1 MADDNSDDDNELY
14 DEFGNYIGPEL
25 DSSDD
30 EDEDDDSSDEEG
42 DDENDNNKDEDSV
55 VSGMNDDDE
64 NENKQQNRALIPAD
78 ESLEGTADPAN
89 AIVLH
94 EDKEHYASAEDTFG
108 EGVRTAV
115 LDEDAMDLDQPIVE
129 PVVTKSHHVAG
140 LDDEDGD
147 GGDGN
152 STENRTKS
160 KQTVSYLYS
169 DEFLTSHLLSNETTS
184 TRRGIALVGHLHHG
198 KTSLIDTLMEPTLQP
213 SDRWDP
219 LDSSS
224 EDPTENKT
232 NNSGINSNGGSASCS
247 KTGTLRYTDIT
258 KSERERQMSL
268 QSCPITLALPDTR
281 GKSYALTIVDCPGH
295 VQFHDESVAALRALD
310 GAVLCV
316 DAAEGILLHTE
327 LLIRQIVGEGL
338 PICLVVTKLDR
349 LVTELRLPPRD
360 AYFKLLNVVESANKL
375 VREASH
381 GRYPELSPSRG
392 NVAFS
397 SALHGWL
404 FTLQSM
410 AEVYLEHS
418 RDESLGSNVTPAQF
432 AKRLWGDW
440 WFDDES
446 RTFVD
451 DPSQSSS
458 QQRSFVTFCLE
469 PIYKIYAACLGESE
483 KDVEATLKPLGVHLT
498 KTQLRSSA
506 RPLLRIALS
515 RFLETASCGFV
526 DMVVKHVPPP
536 SAAAKGKVAR
546 CYSGP
551 LDAPFVRD
559 MLRCESRTAE
569 KLVMHV
575 TKLYS
580 SSDGRSFDALARI
593 YCGTCRPG
601 QKVRVLGEG
610 FVPDED
616 DEDTAVATIESI
628 AIPRGRSRT
637 KVTLATAGNW
647 VLLTGVDATIAKTA
661 TIVGKNSS
669 RSTDGDEDEDDV
681 DDDEDDD
688 SNPVHIFSPLRFPFV
703 GGESTM
709 KMALEPLNPAEL
721 PKMVQGL
728 RSVSKAY
735 PMVRTR
741 VEESGEHVLFGT
753 GELYMDCVLHDLRH
767 VYGDVEVKVA
777 DPSVALRETV
787 VDTSSLKCFAETTN
801 KKNKLTFIAEP
812 MDDGLAE
819 KLESGTVKLGEWDQ
833 RKVGRFFQS
842 QYGWD
847 LLSSRSVW
855 AFGDS
860 PTRGTN
866 LLLDDTL
873 PSEVDKSLLNSCRSS
888 IVQGFQW
895 ATREGPLCEEPVRGA
910 KLKVLEVTLADKAI
924 YRGGGQVIPTARR
937 TVHSS
942 LLTATP
948 RLMEPI
954 YKVQIQCPGDMVAA
968 IQPVL
973 KRRRGHIVQDR
984 PISGTLLYNVRGFI
998 PLLDS
1003 FGFETDLRTYTQGQA
1018 MVHSVFDHWAI
1029 VPGDP
1034 LDKNILL
1041 HPLEPSPPHVLARE
1055 LLLKTRRRKGLSE
1068 DVSIDK
1074 FFDAAM
1080 KEQMAASQ
1088 AEGSGRM
1095 MVEEM
1100 EDGEEIVDHEER
1112 PLR

>member
-14 DEFGNYIGPEL
+14 DEFGNYI
-25 DSSDD
+25 
-30 EDEDDDSSDEEG
+30 
-42 DDENDNNKDEDSV
+42 V
-55 VSGMNDDDE
+55 T
-64 NENKQQNRALIPAD
+64 
-78 ESLEGTADPAN
+78 TADPAN

-94 EDKEHYASAEDTFG
+94 EDKDHYASAEDTFG

-140 LDDEDGD
+140 LDVDGSE
-147 GGDGN
+147 GSLGSN
-152 STENRTKS
+152 
-160 KQTVSYLYS
+160 KQTVSHLYS
-169 DEFLTSHLLSNETTS
+169 DEFLTSHLLSNETTA

-219 LDSSS
+219 LDSS
-224 EDPTENKT
+224 
-232 NNSGINSNGGSASCS
+232 
-247 KTGTLRYTDIT
+247 
-258 KSERERQMSL
+258 ERERQMSL
-268 QSCPITLALPDTR
+268 RSCPITLALPDTR

-295 VQFHDESVAALRALD
+295 VQFHDESVAALRAVD

-316 DAAEGILLHTE
+316 DAAEGLLMHTE
-327 LLIRQIVGEGL
+327 LLVKQIVSEGL

-349 LVTELRLPPRD
+349 LVTELRLPPKD
-360 AYFKLLNVVESANKL
+360 AYFKLLGIVEATNRL
-375 VREASH
+375 VKQASH
-381 GRYPELSPSRG
+381 GRYPELSPARG

-397 SALHGWL
+397 SAVHGWL
-404 FTLQSM
+404 VTLPSL

-418 RDESLGSNVTPAQF
+418 RDGSLGSNGTTPAQF

-440 WFDDES
+440 WFDAESGRFADE
-446 RTFVD
+446 
-451 DPSQSSS
+451 PSSS
-458 QQRSFVTFCLE
+458 LQQRSFVAFFLE

-483 KDVEATLKPLGVHLT
+483 EDIAATLKPLGVHLT
-498 KTQLRSSA
+498 KAQLRSSA
-506 RPLLRIALS
+506 RPLLRIAMS

-551 LDAPFVRD
+551 LDAPFVND
-559 MLRCESRTAE
+559 MVRCTAGKAK
-569 KLVMHV
+569 KLIMHV

-580 SSDGRSFDALARI
+580 SSDGRSFDAFARI

-610 FVPDED
+610 YIPGED
-616 DEDTAVATIESI
+616 DEDTAWATIESI
-628 AIPRGRSRT
+628 AIPRGRSQT

-647 VLLTGVDATIAKTA
+647 VLLKGVDATITKTA
-661 TIVGKNSS
+661 TIVGKNNNSS
-669 RSTDGDEDEDDV
+669 SGTRSSADGDGDDAYYDDQEDE
-681 DDDEDDD
+681 EDA
-688 SNPVHIFSPLRFPFV
+688 SPVHIFSPLRFPFA

-801 KKNKLTFIAEP
+801 RKNKLTFIAEP

-819 KLESGTVKLGEWDQ
+819 RLESGTVNLKHWDK

-873 PSEVDKSLLNSCRSS
+873 PSEVDKALLDSCRSS

-895 ATREGPLCEEPVRGA
+895 ATREGPLCEEPVRGT
-910 KLKVLEVTLADKAI
+910 KLKILEVTLADKAI
-924 YRGGGQVIPTARR
+924 YRGGGQIIPTARR

-954 YKVQIQCPGDMVAA
+954 YKVQIQCPGDMVAS

-1018 MVHSVFDHWAI
+1018 MVHAVFDHWAI

-1080 KEQMAASQ
+1080 KEQMAAS
-1088 AEGSGRM
+1088 AAGHSGNM

-1100 EDGEEIVDHEER
+1100 EDGEELMDHEER
-1112 PLR
+1112 